1 MNPDWHAQMKPAI
14 LDPHCFSKL
23 SNQDQHGKG
32 QFINTL
38 LDALFA
44 VYCWQTARTQMK
56 CCMVR
61 NFITVCTVCRDKGRY
76 ID

>member
-14 LDPHCFSKL
+14 LDSHCFSKL

-38 LDALFA
+38 LDALF
-44 VYCWQTARTQMK
+44 
-56 CCMVR
+56 CCVLLANGEDPDEMLHGTEFHHGLHCLPR
-61 NFITVCTVCRDKGRY
+61 
-76 ID
+76 